1 MYNNRP
7 IFCIL
12 WWLKNNRLLWQN
24 AHADFSGDEKK
35 LELKKITLVANR
47 KGFTL
52 IELMSVLVI
61 MGVIFSVAIKKF
73 DLLTDNASITALKA
87 VVKELN
93 TQESLIWIK
102 MKLSETGWISD
113 VDVYNAVDKNLG
125 PGYSWN
131 PGPNISG
138 GTMHFKSQSVA
149 LIRKESTGKTVGSW
163 I

>member
-1 MYNNRP
+1 MRKKC
-7 IFCIL
+7 FIL
-12 WWLKNNRLLWQN
+12 TQ
-24 AHADFSGDEKK
+24 
-35 LELKKITLVANR
+35 

-73 DLLTDNASITALKA
+73 DLLSDTASITAIKA
-87 VVKELN
+87 GVKELN

-102 MKLSETGWISD
+102 MKLSETGWSSD
-113 VDVYNAVDKNLG
+113 VDVYDAVDKNLG
-125 PGYSWN
+125 QGYSWS

-149 LIRKESTGKTVGSW
+149 LNRNESTGKTPGSW

>member
-1 MYNNRP
+1 MRNKC
-7 IFCIL
+7 FIL
-12 WWLKNNRLLWQN
+12 TQ
-24 AHADFSGDEKK
+24 
-35 LELKKITLVANR
+35 

-73 DLLTDNASITALKA
+73 DLLTDNASITALN
-87 VVKELN
+87 VGVKELN

-102 MKLSETGWISD
+102 MKLSETGWAAD
-113 VDVYNAVDKNLG
+113 LDVYDAVDKNLG
-125 PGYSWN
+125 TEYSWS

-138 GTMHFKSQSVA
+138 GTLHYRSQSVA
-149 LIRKESTGKTVGSW
+149 LIRNESTGKTPGSW